1 MIDGQIRLPSGPGL
15 GWVLDEERIQHYRI
29 EQE

>member
-15 GWVLDEERIQHYRI
+15 GWVLDEELVRRYQV
-29 EQE
+29 E